1 MARRRKNRRQAAVG
15 KPWPVGVPIN
25 AETIAEAQKEHDLYY
40 VENSYAVPIIED
52 PDQAEWEQMG
62 LSSNRNPANLRTR
75 IRELAK
81 RSPTAKR
88 VLFLYRS
95 YILGGKTT
103 VELCP
108 LEADSNPE
116 NKFTRGVNKR
126 LSQKIKALKPYLTTP
141 EMCNRLYRDGDLFI
155 RRMKDEFGFGE
166 TKYRFVDPEDVIDED
181 GNELG
186 GIETDPSDVVNVRG
200 YSLCRQAYDAV
211 GNPVGYE
218 QYAYVA
224 PEDMVHIKLDCDS
237 TEKRGNSRL
246 LSCIEALYKH
256 RDMLIN
262 EVTLRQSQS
271 AIVMVRKVAG
281 GQRMAGRIM
290 DAAKSQNST
299 NVDNYSGI
307 ERNRAGTVATT
318 TAGVEIDFAHPD
330 NNFSDAGPLLS
341 VLLREVAKTTGFTF
355 EQISCDTSEGSL
367 ASAMVAESPV
377 MRMIE
382 DEREFLSSGL
392 EKLWLW
398 LLEDESINFDNY
410 EVEMKFPDVTTEDR
424 LSEAQA
430 NNIGFMCKALS
441 SKEMSRRSK
450 ADPEKMRAE
459 LLEEAEIPALMT
471 NQSAKNPDASAK
483 QVSSAGN
490 ASAGGTNQGSGGN
503 AGVTDPGKQSSQNS

>member
-40 VENSYAVPIIED
+40 VENSYALPIIED

-186 GIETDPSDVVNVRG
+186 GIETDPSDVVNVKG
-200 YSLCRQAYDAV
+200 YSLCRQAYDTV
-211 GNPVGYE
+211 GNPIGYE
-218 QYAYVA
+218 RYAYVA

-246 LSCIEALYKH
+246 LSCTEALYKH

-398 LLEDESINFDNY
+398 LLEDETINFDNY

-503 AGVTDPGKQSSQNS
+503 AGVTDVNKQSSQNA